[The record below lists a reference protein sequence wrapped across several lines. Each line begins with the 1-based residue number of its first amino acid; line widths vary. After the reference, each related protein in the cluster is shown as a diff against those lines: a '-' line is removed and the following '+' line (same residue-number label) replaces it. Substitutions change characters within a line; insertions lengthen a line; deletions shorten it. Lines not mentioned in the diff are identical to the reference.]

1 MDGTDGT
8 GVAETDRAMASALSR
23 LLGRD
28 YWLIWTVP
36 MAGTTQQ
43 AIGEHVEKH
52 VAWMLGLEAKGVLF
66 LSGPLLSGP
75 GSGVTVIRADDQDA
89 ARAVAAADP
98 FVQAGLRTFTLHRW
112 RLNEGS
118 VSVTISLGTG
128 THDWQW
134 TSDKSDRSR
143 PWTATASAWSA
154 RARWACR
161 SSGT

>member
-28 YWLIWTVP
+28 YWLIWSVP
-36 MAGTTQQ
+36 MAGTDQQ

-52 VAWMLGLEAKGVLF
+52 VAWMLGLEAEGVLF

-75 GSGVTVIRADDQDA
+75 GTGPGSGATVIRAASADA
-89 ARAVAAADP
+89 AWSVAAGDP
-98 FVQAGLRTFTLHRW
+98 FVRAGLRTFTVHGW

-118 VSVTISLGTG
+118 IGVRISLGTA
-128 THDWQW
+128 TYDW
-134 TSDKSDRSR
+134 R
-143 PWTATASAWSA
+143 
-154 RARWACR
+154 
-161 SSGT
+161 